1 MKGKQLT
8 IQIDSVEP
16 EESGYE
22 SDELHHVQ
30 WSYDAAGVGAYFP
43 EEISSKLEDMW
54 KARGE
59 STPEAPVPF
68 TTPDGRDWLITVH
81 TFQMLCP
88 DTGEILEINRHPTSP
103 SAHHSDSYTPDHY
116 TDQPLMPPESQLF
129 RKQSENEWTPDEVAK
144 LMNEMRD
151 QIANLSM
158 AQMDDK
164 VTWAYTDEEGK
175 THAYPA
181 EFCSLLEIL
190 LNTRTSKEK
199 ETPYISKN
207 GETCVVDLSKWE
219 HRVLSTGAVYQVK
232 RKYKERQ
239 NNQQK
244 SMKDLFG
251 GGNADLAIGAGAAP
265 NLLSDDNEELWE
277 PDDVEILSK
286 EMRQEMMKLSLML
299 KKKRSV
305 KKLQLS
311 PLSFENKRQSSRKV
325 LFSPNL
331 DETPRA
337 ADSSTGPSDFLSPRF
352 NQGSPLSQMSANLY
366 TWDEEDS
373 WDPDEVGNIQTE
385 ISVDMSRLAEMLI
398 ESDSEDWDPSR
409 DNTPSDGEETDFGR
423 VGSDILSEQEEEVLA
438 KESNNLCRGS
448 DMNPDDVHKLAQEM
462 KLAMDKMA
470 LEKAE
475 EVEWF
480 FMKNGKENLYPESF
494 AKILEVLK
502 AGRRK
507 QNSTPYV
514 DGSDTCII
522 DLKLMIHTNLVTGEV
537 WPVRRRVKKDDIKE
551 PSFQIPPSPRNR
563 KQQLVDGMK
572 AVSRSMASLFV
583 RRKSRTTSV
592 SR

>member
-1 MKGKQLT
+1 
-8 IQIDSVEP
+8 
-16 EESGYE
+16 
-22 SDELHHVQ
+22 
-30 WSYDAAGVGAYFP
+30 
-43 EEISSKLEDMW
+43 
-54 KARGE
+54 
-59 STPEAPVPF
+59 
-68 TTPDGRDWLITVH
+68 
-81 TFQMLCP
+81 
-88 DTGEILEINRHPTSP
+88 
-103 SAHHSDSYTPDHY
+103 
-116 TDQPLMPPESQLF
+116 
-129 RKQSENEWTPDEVAK
+129 
-144 LMNEMRD
+144 
-151 QIANLSM
+151 
-158 AQMDDK
+158 
-164 VTWAYTDEEGK
+164 
-175 THAYPA
+175 
-181 EFCSLLEIL
+181 
-190 LNTRTSKEK
+190 
-199 ETPYISKN
+199 
-207 GETCVVDLSKWE
+207 
-219 HRVLSTGAVYQVK
+219 
-232 RKYKERQ
+232 
-239 NNQQK
+239 
-244 SMKDLFG
+244 
-251 GGNADLAIGAGAAP
+251 
-265 NLLSDDNEELWE
+265 
-277 PDDVEILSK
+277 
-286 EMRQEMMKLSLML
+286 
-299 KKKRSV
+299 
-305 KKLQLS
+305 
-311 PLSFENKRQSSRKV
+311 
-325 LFSPNL
+325 
-331 DETPRA
+331 
-337 ADSSTGPSDFLSPRF
+337 
-352 NQGSPLSQMSANLY
+352 MSANLY

-409 DNTPSDGEETDFGR
+409 ENTPSDGEETDDPMGDFGR

-438 KESNNLCRGS
+438 KGSNNLCRGS

-502 AGRRK
+502 GGRRK